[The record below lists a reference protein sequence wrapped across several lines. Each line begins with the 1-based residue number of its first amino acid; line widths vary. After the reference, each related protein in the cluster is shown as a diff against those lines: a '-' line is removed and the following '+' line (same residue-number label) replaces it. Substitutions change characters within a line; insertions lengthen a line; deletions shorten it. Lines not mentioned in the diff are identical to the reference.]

1 METKALP
8 LPYLLSNIF
17 WFYQISV
24 LILWNIF
31 FCCIKHLFV
40 VSNIFYLYNGIF
52 QLYQTSLFVDLLH
65 VTLICEGSLF
75 CPQKA
80 CTA

>member
-8 LPYLLSNIF
+8 LPHLLSNIF

-24 LILWNIF
+24 LILSNIF
-31 FCCIKHLFV
+31 FLMYQF
-40 VSNIFYLYNGIF
+40 YNGIF

-65 VTLICEGSLF
+65 MTLICERLLF
-75 CPQKA
+75 CAQKA
-80 CTA
+80 WTA